1 MLILNMQEGW
11 TALHWAAMK
20 GHVAIVD
27 LLVQNKADLNICDE
41 VIFLNISAHKI
52 LPSTER

>member
-11 TALHWAAMK
+11 TALHRAALK
-20 GHVAIVD
+20 SHVAIVD

-41 VIFLNISAHKI
+41 VNISVHKI